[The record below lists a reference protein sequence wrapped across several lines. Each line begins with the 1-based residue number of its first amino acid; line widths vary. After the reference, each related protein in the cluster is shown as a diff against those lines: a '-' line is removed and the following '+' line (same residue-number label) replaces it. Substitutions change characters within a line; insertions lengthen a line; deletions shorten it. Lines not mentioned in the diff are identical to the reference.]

1 MGECIMKNYNQIAL
15 LLGITACSLEQEVG
29 PVGASSGSAGAGG
42 TITTTQSVSG
52 GNGGVGGVNAGGEA
66 LGGYGGHSGSTET
79 GGSNAGGNNSGG
91 SYTGG
96 SSDLGGA
103 GGAEDCEHL
112 CGKFVTYSQGGWNN
126 QFELL
131 SKVIGNGMLI
141 GKADADYA
149 SFTNA
154 DAVVAFLPAGGT
166 PDALQGQY
174 VNPLT
179 TEAGTLAGQTL
190 ALKLNATASGEAC
203 GYILGDLLVVKGP
216 CENKT
221 VYEVMDLS
229 DRALAGEEI
238 SLSYSGLN
246 QCAEGINLNFRNGTI
261 DNRYLKLP

>member
-1 MGECIMKNYNQIAL
+1 MGEFIMKNYKQIVL

-29 PVGASSGSAGAGG
+29 PVASAGSAGAD
-42 TITTTQSVSG
+42 TIVSG
-52 GNGGVGGVNAGGEA
+52 GNGGVGGDNSVGGA
-66 LGGYGGHSGSTET
+66 LGGYGGHGGSTET

-91 SYTGG
+91 SYAGG
-96 SSDLGGA
+96 SSDQGGA

-126 QFELL
+126 QDELL

-190 ALKLNATASGEAC
+190 ALKLNATASGEVC
-203 GYILGDLLVVKGP
+203 GHMLGDMLVIKGL

-221 VYEVMDLS
+221 VYEVLDLS

-238 SLSYSGLN
+238 SLSYSDLN
-246 QCAEGINLNFRNGTI
+246 KCAEGINLNFHNGTI
-261 DNRYLKLP
+261 DNQYLKLP